1 MLTDSQL
8 FRLQD
13 VLGCLACYAN
23 DLFGLVEHEQFLN
36 LMESYDPARVEVIH
50 DVLETLW
57 ENTDIIDG
65 FVEKNPFG
73 LSPDDLQLALSWK
86 DALHATGVF
95 VGTEEGRE
103 LYLVEGRLVALAQA
117 ELHESGPCLVNI
129 TVLPFENM
137 LVEDYTSMAMDLDV
151 RYAAFPLQRD
161 VARARGL
168 GILETPQQFVP
179 FSREI
184 NGRRHEAE
192 MNRLMDD
199 LDRESRLHAGED
211 ISPEGFHR
219 GRFAGL
225 SREERDRLAD
235 EEARS
240 VLLDQLLAMLKGRLI
255 KKAAPTP
262 QLDVCLAN
270 CTKATLEEFGQ
281 YLGVRGLTSL
291 NKGQATER
299 LMDVALAAMPQ
310 TLDALLGTAAAF
322 PAVVLQ
328 QLQQQAAEGPL
339 VRTVTP
345 ATLDNS
351 TVGCFP
357 FVLPFLQ
364 EGQLVGV
371 MPEEMRDL
379 LLKLDLPALAAQSQ
393 AQEDAL
399 RVTEECLF
407 TYGLT
412 TVEDAYHELELL
424 GLDAL
429 SAQEFDGLVRRAAED
444 GALDGLL
451 WQHGSSDYLV
461 SPPLLPQ
468 PDTTQAR
475 DERRYLLEC
484 HANVPRKHLY
494 EFAKDGR
501 VEEAAFTG
509 EAAEK
514 LASYLNERVPDGQ
527 NDAFFADN
535 VLEELILAV
544 VENNVDV
551 AEMLAIAEEF
561 GLMGCDTE
569 PERLLGRLAVLR
581 NSLPLWELNGWS
593 AIESME
599 LQTGK
604 KMFFDDR
611 GVPLKVGRNDPC
623 PCGSGKLY
631 KDCCGK

>member
-1 MLTDSQL
+1 MLTDSQM

-36 LMESYDPARVEVIH
+36 LMESYDPSRVEVIH

-57 ENTDIIDG
+57 ENADIIDG

-73 LSPDDLQLALSWK
+73 LSPDDLRLAASWK

-95 VGTEEGRE
+95 VGTEEGKE
-103 LYLVEGRLVALAQA
+103 LYLIEGRLVALAQA

-184 NGRRHEAE
+184 NGRRHQAD
-192 MNRLMDD
+192 MDRLMDD

-235 EEARS
+235 EEART
-240 VLLDQLLAMLKGRLI
+240 VLLDELVSMLKGRLV
-255 KKAAPTP
+255 KKVAPTA
-262 QLDVCLAN
+262 QLELCLAN
-270 CTKATLEEFGQ
+270 STKATLEEFGQ
-281 YLGVRGLTSL
+281 YLGVRGLSGL
-291 NKGQATER
+291 NKGQATQR
-299 LMDVALAAMPQ
+299 LMDAALAGQPQ
-310 TLDALLGTAAAF
+310 TLDALRYTATAF

-339 VRTVTP
+339 VRTVTA

-357 FVLPFLQ
+357 FVFPFMQ
-364 EGQLVGV
+364 DGQLVGV

-379 LLKLDLPALAAQSQ
+379 LLKMDLPALISRMQ
-393 AQEDAL
+393 AEEDAL
-399 RVTEECLF
+399 RIVEECLF

-412 TVEDAYHELELL
+412 TVDDAYHELELV

-429 SAQEFDGLVRRAAED
+429 SAQEFDALVRAAVHGETVD
-444 GALDGLL
+444 ALL
-451 WQHGSSDYLV
+451 WEHEGSSFLI
-461 SPPLLPQ
+461 SPALLPH
-468 PDTTQAR
+468 PDTTQAK

-501 VEEAAFTG
+501 VEEAAFTS

-514 LASYLNERVPDGQ
+514 LASYLNERIPDGQ
-527 NDAFFADN
+527 NDAFFADK
-535 VLEELILAV
+535 VVEEEIFAV

-551 AEMLAIAEEF
+551 VEMLAIAEEF
-561 GLMGCDTE
+561 GLMGCDTD
-569 PERLLGRLAVLR
+569 PQRLLGRLTILR

-623 PCGSGKLY
+623 PSGSGKLY